1 MAGPAAPGSEEPAQA
16 PVPGAYGLF
25 PARSDEDAFIGGT
38 WEELAPRAHA
48 VALWGAVIFGAGT
61 LADYL
66 LADATAS
73 WTALLLVRALVLGI
87 GLRLAWVT
95 RSGSP
100 AAPGRL
106 RNWMALFQLAL
117 LLGQRAVVQF
127 HGSASSY
134 QAIAAVMACLIIY
147 TYAPMVR
154 PLQLWMMP
162 AWVLL
167 AIVQMLTLVPTPPR
181 TVLLFVM
188 ILGFV
193 NVVGWRLATHA
204 NRSQRTAWLDRR
216 RLQWEV
222 AERMSAEQNLSNLF
236 EASPVP
242 LVLAEQHRGQLLH
255 LNRAALDLLD
265 PRRLLPDP
273 SQVSAR
279 DFYADTQTGH
289 MLTQALAHHEAFG
302 PVDMR
307 VRDSSRRV
315 LDVMVS
321 ARKLRYDGRRAV
333 LASLVEITH
342 RKRQEHELKRLAHTD
357 PLTALHNRRGFFVRA
372 DHARRQCAPA
382 PLALLALDVDLFKA
396 INDNHGHAVGDIV
409 LQQIAGRMAAVL
421 REQDL
426 LARIG
431 GEEFAA
437 LLPGLSGA
445 EALETAERVRRAV
458 CDHAVRCQGLRL
470 QTSVSVGVALLE
482 AGDDDIDGAL
492 ARADEAMYRAKQ
504 AGRNCVELQGRSARP
519 GLEGEL
525 DAGIGP
531 ASRIRRA
538 SALAG

>member
-1 MAGPAAPGSEEPAQA
+1 MAGPAATAAGNPAQA
-16 PVPGAYGLF
+16 PAPGAYGLF

-38 WEELAPRAHA
+38 WAELAPRAHA
-48 VALWGAVIFGAGT
+48 VALWGGLIFGAGT
-61 LADYL
+61 VADYL
-66 LADATAS
+66 LAGPEAS
-73 WTALLLVRALVLGI
+73 WALLLAVRALVLAV

-95 RSGSP
+95 RRASP
-100 AAPGRL
+100 ADPGRL
-106 RNWMALFQLAL
+106 RRWMPLFQLAL
-117 LLGQRAVVQF
+117 LLGQRAVVQL

-154 PLQLWMMP
+154 PMQLWMMP
-162 AWVLL
+162 AWVGL
-167 AIVQMLTLVPTPPR
+167 AALQMLTLLPTPAR
-181 TVLLFVM
+181 TVLLFLM

-193 NVVGWRLATHA
+193 NIVGWQLATHN
-204 NRSQRTAWLDRR
+204 NRYQRAAWLDRR

-222 AERMSAEQNLSNLF
+222 AERVSAEQNLRHLF

-242 LVLAEQHRGQLLH
+242 LVLAGQRRGQLLH

-273 SQVSAR
+273 SQVSAH
-279 DFYADTQTGH
+279 DFYADTHTGH
-289 MLTQALAHHEAFG
+289 MLNRALAHHEAFG

-307 VRDSSRRV
+307 VRDSSQRV

-321 ARKLRYDGRRAV
+321 ARKLRYNGRRAV

-342 RKRQEHELKRLAHTD
+342 RKRHEHELRRLAHTD
-357 PLTALHNRRGFFVRA
+357 PLTALHNRRGFFARA
-372 DHARRQCAPA
+372 EHARRQCAPA
-382 PLALLALDVDLFKA
+382 PLALLALDVDLFKT

-409 LQQIAGRMAAVL
+409 LQQLAGRMAAVL

-437 LLPGLSGA
+437 LLPGVGAA

-470 QTSVSVGVALLE
+470 QLSVSVGVALLE
-482 AGDDDIDGAL
+482 CEDDAVDDAL

-504 AGRNCVELQGRSARP
+504 TGRNCVELQR
-519 GLEGEL
+519 
-525 DAGIGP
+525 GP
-531 ASRIRRA
+531 AVRPTGPISRIA
-538 SALAG
+538 GAGSLAG